1 MLRSFQVHSPESV
14 QEAVD
19 LRRRLGDE
27 AMPYAGGTEL
37 LLIMKLG
44 LAHWAH
50 LIDMKRI
57 EELKR
62 LDVAEGR
69 LLVGA
74 AVTHYEL
81 ERSTKIRSCLP
92 AFSDLE
98 AQVANIRVRVA
109 GTLAGNLAFA
119 EPHAD
124 PPALLVALGAT
135 IALAGPGG
143 VRKMLVEEF
152 LVGPYQTALGQ
163 EEIITAIELP
173 IPEVGVRC
181 AYLNFRISERPSVCV
196 AVVARLE
203 DGCLAG
209 EPVVVVG
216 AATPTPRRAPVT
228 GLAGLRPGSKEAQQ
242 AVAEIARSVAD
253 PGADLSGSKEYK
265 RHLVGVVAARALAS
279 LDSAA

>member
-1 MLRSFQVHSPESV
+1 MLRTFQVHSPDSV

-19 LRRRLGDE
+19 LRRRLGAE

-44 LAHWAH
+44 LAHWPH
-50 LIDMKRI
+50 LIDLKRI
-57 EELKR
+57 QELKR

-69 LLVGA
+69 LTVGA

-81 ERSTKIRSCLP
+81 ERSAEIRRRLP

-109 GTLAGNLAFA
+109 GTLAGNLAFG

-135 IALAGPGG
+135 VALAGPGA
-143 VRKMLVEEF
+143 VRKLLVEEF
-152 LVGPYQTALGQ
+152 LVGPYQTALGP

-173 IPEVGVRC
+173 LPETNVRC
-181 AYLNFRISERPSVCV
+181 AYLNFRISERPSVGV

-203 DGCLAG
+203 DGHLAG

-228 GLAGLRPGSKEAQQ
+228 GLAGLRPSSKEAQRE
-242 AVAEIARSVAD
+242 VAEAARSVAD
-253 PGADLSGSKEYK
+253 PGADLTGSKEYK